1 MPRQHARIRIGPGI
15 YRDGDALVGEVRIGS
30 SRAGTQTRARER
42 FPLGTAVGDIR
53 AWQHGARHELATAAP
68 PSAPGRG
75 SLAADI
81 AEFVAALPEGR
92 YRVDTEDLL
101 SHWSRSAIGARDRRT
116 ITRLDLLAVISEW
129 ATAGAAENSCNRR
142 LSRLRKLYRA
152 FDGLDDGNPT
162 DAIQYLRE
170 PRAEPRDI
178 PARIVQ
184 LIVSSL
190 PDQGRAERGK
200 TRPTVSE
207 TKTRL
212 RVMAWTG
219 IPPETLRRVR
229 PRDLDLDHARV
240 YLRPRRKGKG
250 THGAWVTLLP
260 LAIDAF
266 RDFAAAGLFGRKWSG
281 SSVGKTWRVGI
292 ARATAAAA
300 RVAAETGDQS
310 WSKEIAALP
319 SKCRPY
325 DLRHAFASEIYRET
339 GDIGAVS
346 ELLQHA
352 SFETTKR
359 YTRGA
364 VSARVAAAIAKAG
377 AAYATIAT
385 IPPPVAPASRLRLV
399 KTAGS

>member
-1 MPRQHARIRIGPGI
+1 MPGQHTRIRLHPGI
-15 YRDGDALVGEVRIGS
+15 YRDGDALVAEVRIGS
-30 SRAGTQTRARER
+30 SRDGTQTRQRQR
-42 FPLGTAVGDIR
+42 FPLGTPVKEMQ
-53 AWQHGARHELATAAP
+53 AWQHGARYDLAIAA
-68 PSAPGRG
+68 PSAPTRG

-81 AEFVAALPEGR
+81 ADFVAALPEGR

-116 ITRLDLLAVISEW
+116 ITRLDLLAVISDW
-129 ATAGAAENSCNRR
+129 TTAGAAENSCNRR

-152 FDGLDDGNPT
+152 FDGIDQGNPT
-162 DAIQYLRE
+162 DAIAYLRE

-178 PARIVQ
+178 SARIVR
-184 LIVSSL
+184 LILDSL
-190 PDQGRAERGK
+190 PDQGRAASGD
-200 TRPTVSE
+200 TRPTTSE
-207 TKTRL
+207 SKIRL
-212 RVMAWTG
+212 RVLAWTG
-219 IPPETLRRVR
+219 IAPATLRRVR
-229 PRDLDLDHARV
+229 PRDLDLEHARV

-260 LAIDAF
+260 LAVEAF
-266 RDFAAAGLFGRKWSG
+266 RDFAAAGLFERAWSQ
-281 SSVGKTWRVGI
+281 SSLGKTWRVGI
-292 ARATAAAA
+292 ARATAAAD
-300 RVAAETGDQS
+300 RVARETGDQT
-310 WSKEIAALP
+310 WVAEIAVLP
-319 SKCRPY
+319 PKCRPY

-377 AAYATIAT
+377 VSYAAIPT
-385 IPPPVAPASRLRLV
+385 IPAPAKPAPRMRLV

>member
-1 MPRQHARIRIGPGI
+1 MPRQQPRIRIGQGI
-15 YRDGDALVGEVRIGS
+15 FRDGDVLVGEVRIGS
-30 SRAGTQTRARER
+30 SRDNTQQRARKR
-42 FPLGTAVGDIR
+42 FKLGTSIGEIK
-53 AWQHGARHELATAAP
+53 AWQHGARHELATASPASSS
-68 PSAPGRG
+68 PSRG

-92 YRVDTEDLL
+92 YRIDTEDLL
-101 SHWSRSAIGARDRRT
+101 SHWARSPLGARDRRS
-116 ITRLDLLAVISEW
+116 ISRLDLIGVISDW
-129 ATAGAAENSCNRR
+129 TTAGAAENSCNRR
-142 LSRLRKLYRA
+142 LGRLRKLFHA
-152 FDGLDDGNPT
+152 LDGIDDENPT
-162 DAIQYLRE
+162 DKIQYLRE
-170 PRAEPRDI
+170 PKAEPRDI

-184 LIVSSL
+184 LILSSL
-190 PDQGRAERGK
+190 PDQGRAARGED
-200 TRPTVSE
+200 RPTISE
-207 TKTRL
+207 TKLRL

-219 IPPETLRRVR
+219 IAPATLRRVR
-229 PRDLDLDHARV
+229 SRDLDLDRARV

-260 LAIDAF
+260 LAVDAF
-266 RDFAAAGLFGRKWSG
+266 RDFAAAGLLERSWSG
-281 SSVGKTWRVGI
+281 SSIGKTWRVGI
-292 ARATAAAA
+292 ARATAAAD
-300 RVAAETGDQS
+300 RVARETGDKT
-310 WSKEIAALP
+310 WAAEIAALP
-319 SKCRPY
+319 PRCRPY

-385 IPPPVAPASRLRLV
+385 IPPPVAPRPRLV
-399 KTAGS
+399 RTAG